1 MIAFNSK
8 KIGFV
13 NEKPAYLEF
22 FGLSDLALREP
33 AFIKKPIIKQVNEF
47 VDTHLE
53 TAPKGLQSLRMVCR
67 GFVFVPTELA
77 FYYSAMSG
85 MGIALTFSF
94 IVLLIATK
102 NIILSTLSILC
113 VTMVI
118 GSVVCIMVLKG
129 WQLGVSESI
138 SIVVIIGFSVD
149 YTVHIAADYMHSS
162 HTSRNDKMR

>member
-1 MIAFNSK
+1 
-8 KIGFV
+8 
-13 NEKPAYLEF
+13 
-22 FGLSDLALREP
+22 
-33 AFIKKPIIKQVNEF
+33 
-47 VDTHLE
+47 
-53 TAPKGLQSLRMVCR
+53 MVCR
-67 GFVFVPTELA
+67 CFVFVPTEQA

-102 NIILSTLSILC
+102 NIILSALSILC
-113 VTMVI
+113 VTIVI

-149 YTVHIAADYMHSS
+149 YTVHIAADYMHSPHS
-162 HTSRNDKMR
+162 SRNDKMKQAYTEMGVSILSGSITTLGAGAFLFGG

>member
-1 MIAFNSK
+1 
-8 KIGFV
+8 
-13 NEKPAYLEF
+13 
-22 FGLSDLALREP
+22 
-33 AFIKKPIIKQVNEF
+33 
-47 VDTHLE
+47 
-53 TAPKGLQSLRMVCR
+53 
-67 GFVFVPTELA
+67 
-77 FYYSAMSG
+77 MSG

-138 SIVVIIGFSVD
+138 SIVVIIGFAVD